1 MKIID
6 NYLPESEYLKI
17 KDILESFNFPWFY
30 FNGKVV
36 PNNKLFDFGFSHT
49 FYIHNKP
56 NSEFLNILDPIIN
69 KLEPLSLIRIKA
81 NLNPISKD
89 LIEFKEHTDQQFK
102 CKAAIYYVN
111 DNNGY
116 TMIGD
121 KKVESK
127 GNRIVM
133 FNANTKH
140 YGTNST
146 NCNNRVV
153 INFNYI

>member
-17 KDILESFNFPWFY
+17 KEILESFNFPWFY

>member
-17 KDILESFNFPWFY
+17 KEILESFNFPWFY
-30 FNGKVV
+30 FNGKVM

-69 KLEPLSLIRIKA
+69 KIEPLSLIRIKA

>member
-17 KDILESFNFPWFY
+17 KEILESFNFPWFY

-56 NSEFLNILDPIIN
+56 NSEYLNILQPIFD
-69 KLEPLSLIRIKA
+69 KLQPLSLIRIKA

>member
-6 NYLPESEYLKI
+6 NYLPKSEYLKI
-17 KDILESFNFPWFY
+17 KEILESFNFPWFY

-133 FNANTKH
+133 FNANTEH

>member
-17 KDILESFNFPWFY
+17 KEILESFNFPWFY

-69 KLEPLSLIRIKA
+69 KIEPLSLIRIKA

-89 LIEFKEHTDQQFK
+89 LIEFKEHIDQQFK

>member
-17 KDILESFNFPWFY
+17 KEILESFNFPWFY
-30 FNGKVV
+30 FNGKVM

>member
-17 KDILESFNFPWFY
+17 KEILESFNFPWFY

-69 KLEPLSLIRIKA
+69 KIEPLSLIRIKA

>member
-6 NYLPESEYLKI
+6 NYLPKSEYLKI
-17 KDILESFNFPWFY
+17 KEILESLNFPWY
-30 FNGKVV
+30 YLNGKVV
-36 PNNKLFDFGFSHT
+36 PNKELFDFGFSHT

-56 NSEFLNILDPIIN
+56 TSEFLNILNPIIN

-89 LIEFKEHTDQQFK
+89 LIEFKEHTDQPFK
-102 CKAAIYYVN
+102 CKAAIYYIN

-121 KKVESK
+121 KKIESK

-146 NCNNRVV
+146 NCNNRMV

>member
-17 KDILESFNFPWFY
+17 KEILESFNFPWFY
-30 FNGKVV
+30 FNGKVI

-69 KLEPLSLIRIKA
+69 KIEPLSLIRIKA